1 MTPELFVNRLK
12 NVQKK
17 GERKWLCSCPAHADS
32 DPSLAVTATNN
43 GKILLKCFAGCSA
56 MDVVQSMGLKL
67 EDLFPDAY
75 EEPPM
80 AFAQREMAA
89 KAKKESKVDY
99 AVNYLAI
106 LTARLRDGVVVH
118 DHQIIK
124 ATKLKQYLQE
134 QGVA

>member
-1 MTPELFVNRLK
+1 
-12 NVQKK
+12 
-17 GERKWLCSCPAHADS
+17 
-32 DPSLAVTATNN
+32 
-43 GKILLKCFAGCSA
+43 

-89 KAKKESKVDY
+89 EAKKESKIDY

-106 LTARLRDGVVVH
+106 ITARLRDGVVVH

>member
-1 MTPELFVNRLK
+1 MTPEMFVNRLK

-56 MDVVQSMGLKL
+56 MDVVQSIGLKL

-89 KAKKESKVDY
+89 KAKKESKIDY

-106 LTARLRDGVVVH
+106 ITARLRDGVVVH
-118 DHQIIK
+118 DHQITK